1 MPSFVHSKFRSS
13 SVEYDIEYGRL
24 KMPGSESLILAQRT
38 MCLKRLFEDYA
49 SNWIA
54 FFQFLHIW
62 KSRRKANFAV
72 PF

>member
-1 MPSFVHSKFRSS
+1 M
-13 SVEYDIEYGRL
+13 L
-24 KMPGSESLILAQRT
+24 GSESLILAQRT

-62 KSRRKANFAV
+62 KSRRKANFTV

>member
-1 MPSFVHSKFRSS
+1 
-13 SVEYDIEYGRL
+13 
-24 KMPGSESLILAQRT
+24 MPGSESLILAQRT

-54 FFQFLHIW
+54 FFQFLQIW
-62 KSRRKANFAV
+62 KSRSKANFTV